1 MLGRMGPKGRL
12 VPSVHL
18 FSIKYFILY
27 CLCTSLHITC
37 SMQLKKPDNTKNRFP
52 FVPQCPIFG
61 KNGPNNQNPED
72 LPRFLQNRPKMS
84 KNDKKWQKMAKNG
97 QKMAKNPDF
106 FRGPENPENRRFC
119 ENRKREITKLHELRI
134 PGRKGDQL
142 RHIFPVYFS
151 M

>member
-1 MLGRMGPKGRL
+1 
-12 VPSVHL
+12 L
-18 FSIKYFILY
+18 FYE
-27 CLCTSLHITC
+27 
-37 SMQLKKPDNTKNRFP
+37 KKPDNTKNRFP

-134 PGRKGDQL
+134 PARKGNQL

>member
-18 FSIKYFILY
+18 FSVKL
-27 CLCTSLHITC
+27 SLLLVGLHA
-37 SMQLKKPDNTKNRFP
+37 SLSHGFYMLKKPDNTKNRFP

-61 KNGPNNQNPED
+61 KK
-72 LPRFLQNRPKMS
+72 RPQQPKS
-84 KNDKKWQKMAKNG
+84 GGFAPIFTKSPKNVEKWQKMAKNG
-97 QKMAKNPDF
+97 QKMAKKPDF
-106 FRGPENPENRRFC
+106 SGFPENAENRRFC

-134 PGRKGDQL
+134 PARKGNQL

>member
-1 MLGRMGPKGRL
+1 VSDFWKKRPQQPKSGGFA
-12 VPSVHL
+12 P
-18 FSIKYFILY
+18 IL
-27 CLCTSLHITC
+27 
-37 SMQLKKPDNTKNRFP
+37 K
-52 FVPQCPIFG
+52 
-61 KNGPNNQNPED
+61 
-72 LPRFLQNRPKMS
+72 NRPKTE
-84 KNDKKWQKMAKNG
+84 NFDEKWQKMAKNG

-134 PGRKGDQL
+134 PARKGNQL